1 MATEIPRDRVLGNFR
16 PSVSDRLA
24 EKARDDR
31 EDRDGNSKAH
41 LAALRKC
48 PCVATL
54 RVPAG
59 EVHHLKFKTGERG
72 MARRSSDK
80 WGIPLSRIPH
90 DEIER
95 VGSRNEHAKLKEW
108 GIDDPLGLAMA
119 LWKASPDVPCMT
131 KIIIAHKRGKE

>member
-1 MATEIPRDRVLGNFR
+1 MATEIPREKVIGNFK
-16 PSVSDRLA
+16 PSVSERLA

-31 EDRDGNSKAH
+31 EDREGNDDAH

-59 EVHHLKFKTGERG
+59 EVHHLKFGTRERG
-72 MARRSSDK
+72 MGRRSSDQ

-95 VGSRNEHAKLKEW
+95 VGSRNEHAKMKEW
-108 GIDDPLGLAMA
+108 GIDDPLGLAAA
-119 LWKASPDVPCMT
+119 LFAASPNVAMMT
-131 KIIIAHKRGKE
+131 KIILAHKKRGT